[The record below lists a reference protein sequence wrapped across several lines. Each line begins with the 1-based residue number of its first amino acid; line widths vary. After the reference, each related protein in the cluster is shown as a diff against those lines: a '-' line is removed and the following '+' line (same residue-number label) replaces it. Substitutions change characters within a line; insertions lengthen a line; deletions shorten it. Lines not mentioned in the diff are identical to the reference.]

1 MTPRVAKW
9 RLTMLMMADP
19 VLGDGARRVGAAL
32 LDFHNNATGRCYPSY
47 RAIGE
52 RVNVDRRTAMRG
64 VLALVE
70 RGYFTC
76 NKVGG
81 AKANVYVPNLE
92 LVSGETPPIV
102 SAVSPGAAPEV
113 VTDRAQGGDRSG
125 HQVVSAVSPQP
136 VKEPSKKPSRTHAR
150 TREDARSASLPG
162 GSVASVPINGK
173 IQTPAE
179 VLARYGVDLD
189 WFRPAYLVDEGVCGE
204 VTREPG
210 VEEPFPELVPE

>member
-1 MTPRVAKW
+1 
-9 RLTMLMMADP
+9 MLMMADP
-19 VLGDGARRVGAAL
+19 VLGDGARRVGVAL

-81 AKANVYVPNLE
+81 AKANEYVPNLE
-92 LVSGETPPIV
+92 LVSGKTPPIV
-102 SAVSPGAAPEV
+102 SAVSPSVVSAVSPGATPEV

-125 HQVVSAVSPQP
+125 HQVVSTVSPQP
-136 VKEPSKKPSRTHAR
+136 VKELSKEPTRTHAR

-173 IQTPAE
+173 KQTPAE
-179 VLARYGVDLD
+179 VLARYGIDPG
-189 WFRPAYLVDEGVCGE
+189 WFRPTYLVDEGERGE

-210 VEEPFPELVPE
+210 VEDPFPELVPE